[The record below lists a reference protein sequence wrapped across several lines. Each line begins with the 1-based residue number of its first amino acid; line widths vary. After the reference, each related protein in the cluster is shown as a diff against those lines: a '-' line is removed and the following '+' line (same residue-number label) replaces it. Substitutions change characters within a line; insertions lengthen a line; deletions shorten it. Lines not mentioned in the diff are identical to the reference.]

1 MKTKFKKNQNVAVKQ
16 GELYYN
22 GIITDVRRNLCTW
35 AVEYSV
41 DYYKGGTSWTLI
53 GVPESTIIPK

>member
-1 MKTKFKKNQNVAVKQ
+1 MKTKFKKNQNVAIKQ

-22 GIITDVRRNLCTW
+22 GIITGIRRNLRTR
-35 AVEYSV
+35 AAEYSV

-53 GVPESTIIPK
+53 GVPESAITPK